1 VTRDEIQRELWPG
14 DTLVDFERG
23 SNSCIKQIRR
33 ALGDDAREPRYLE
46 TLPRRGYRFIALVEL
61 GEAGGA
67 KERSRP
73 RRWGRPSSCQQSGIG
88 FSYRT
93 PIPVGQIGL
102 ARQALAASAFPR

>member
-14 DTLVDFERG
+14 DTFVDFEG
-23 SNSCIKQIRR
+23 GLNSCIKQIRR

-46 TLPRRGYRFIALVEL
+46 TLPRRGYRFIAVVEL

-73 RRWGRPSSCQQSGIG
+73 RRWGRNLA
-88 FSYRT
+88 
-93 PIPVGQIGL
+93 PVL
-102 ARQALAASAFPR
+102 AALAFLLAVALYLVRAVIGSARERG